1 MKWLLYYY
9 YLLYTR
15 SMDEV
20 KRWAWDLA
28 YASLG
33 GVYISVMVFIDR
45 ILNKLNHLNHDDFDF
60 WWGKVTAGIVFMLV
74 VTYHV
79 RRIVQQNKKH
89 KHEVATSSYFDAKI
103 LAGNDLKELKL
114 YDLAI
119 KHYQLALDLN
129 YDNELAQLKINEVKH
144 LIEISK

>member
-1 MKWLLYYY
+1 
-9 YLLYTR
+9 
-15 SMDEV
+15 MDEV
-20 KRWAWDLA
+20 KRLAWDIT

-33 GVYISVMVFIDR
+33 GVYISVMIFIDKFVS
-45 ILNKLNHLNHDDFDF
+45 KLNHLSHNEID
-60 WWGKVTAGIVFMLV
+60 WIWGKVTAGIIFILV
-74 VTYHV
+74 SSYHI
-79 RRIVQQNKKH
+79 RSHIQLSKKH
-89 KHEVATSSYFDAKI
+89 KQKVAESAFFDAKI

-129 YDNELAQLKINEVKH
+129 YDNELAQSKINEVKH